1 MISSML
7 VSALL
12 SGLFQVLFERLAS
25 REVIEFF
32 QFWSF
37 DEKLLDELKIVGLTV
52 NAVLRDAEEQQIT
65 NLAVKEWVNRLEDAA
80 YHAEDLLDEIDTL
93 ALQHDL
99 ETEGKAKGKAK
110 VNENQPN
117 QVRHKPGKNIESRLK
132 KIVED
137 LESLAKQRDILN
149 LKRSVS
155 GKPAPMLPTTSL
167 VNESEVFGR
176 DRQKLELK
184 RNLLTVNES
193 ENRISVIAI
202 VGIGGVGKTT
212 LAQLLYND
220 SDVMNNFELRAWAYV
235 SEEFDV
241 FKATKTIYE
250 SVTLEDC
257 NVIDLNLLQIKLQE
271 KLKGKKFLLILDNI
285 WNEKY
290 IDWDL
295 MSSPLKNGAPGSK
308 IVVTTRS
315 QRVAALMGAFF
326 TYPLSHLSDKDCWLL
341 LAKHAFETSNYEEPF
356 KSIGEEIVKK
366 CNGLPLAAKTLGGL
380 LRSKKK
386 DEEWE
391 RILNSK
397 IWDLP
402 EDNSILPA
410 LRLSYYYLPSHL
422 KQCFNY
428 CSIFRKGYEF
438 EQEKLITLWMAEGF
452 LRQPM
457 DKETME
463 QLGREYFR
471 ELLSRSFFQQSR
483 HRKDRFVMHDLVN
496 DLAQCMS
503 GEFCCKFDEDKLW
516 LCGVSKKTRH
526 LSFVVSKKEEDG
538 YGPERFVDL
547 EELKSLRTFLPLT
560 FETRKRS
567 NLPKMVSDVWL
578 PGLKHL
584 RVLSFSCY
592 AITMLP
598 NSLGELRH
606 LRYLDLS
613 QTLIKELPS
622 SMPFINLQTLLLS
635 KCRQLDVLPA
645 KSLVRLI
652 HLRHFDLSETGIREL
667 PSSTC
672 SLKDL
677 QTLLLIRCLR
687 LTVLPEGIGK
697 INLRRL
703 DVTGTNIRQMPEL
716 NRNTEVIRN

>member
-1 MISSML
+1 MASSVL

-12 SGLFQVLFERLAS
+12 SGVFQVLFDRLAS
-25 REVIEFF
+25 RQVIEFF

-52 NAVLRDAEEQQIT
+52 DAVLRDAEEQQIT

-93 ALQHDL
+93 ALQHGL

-149 LKRSVS
+149 LKRTVS

-167 VNESEVFGR
+167 VNESDVFGR
-176 DRQKLELK
+176 DGQKLELK
-184 RNLLTVNES
+184 RKLLTVDAL
-193 ENRISVIAI
+193 ENGIPVIAI

-220 SDVMNNFELRAWAYV
+220 SDVMKNFELRAWAYV

-241 FKATKTIYE
+241 FKATRTIYE

-257 NVIDLNLLQIKLQE
+257 NVIDLNLLQIKLQA

-295 MSSPLKNGAPGSK
+295 MSSPLKDGAPGSR

-341 LAKHAFETSNYEEPF
+341 LAKHAFGTSNYEGTF
-356 KSIGEEIVKK
+356 KSTGEKIVKK

-380 LRSKKK
+380 LRSKKN
-386 DEEWE
+386 DEEWN
-391 RILNSK
+391 RILNCK

-410 LRLSYYYLPSHL
+410 LRLSHYYLPSHL

-428 CSIFRKGYEF
+428 CSIFPKGYEF
-438 EQEKLITLWMAEGF
+438 KQEKLIMLWMAEGF
-452 LRQPM
+452 LQQPI

-463 QLGREYFR
+463 QLGREYLR
-471 ELLSRSFFQQSR
+471 ELLSRSFFQPSSYS
-483 HRKDRFVMHDLVN
+483 KDCFVMHDLVN
-496 DLAQCMS
+496 DLAQYMS
-503 GEFCCKFDEDKLW
+503 GEFCCKFDHGK

-526 LSFVVSKKEEDG
+526 LAFFTSQSD
-538 YGPERFVDL
+538 GPERFVDL

-560 FETRKRS
+560 FSIFKS
-567 NLPKMVSDVWL
+567 KNLARVVSDAWL

-592 AITMLP
+592 AIPMLP
-598 NSLGELRH
+598 DSLGELIY

-635 KCRQLDVLPA
+635 GCRQLAVLPA
-645 KSLVRLI
+645 KSLVHLI
-652 HLRHFDLSETGIREL
+652 HLRHFDLSQTVIREL

-672 SLKDL
+672 SLKYL
-677 QTLLLIRCLR
+677 QTLLLTGCSC
-687 LTVLPEGIGK
+687 LTVLPEKIGE
-697 INLRRL
+697 INLGRL
-703 DVTGTNIRQMPEL
+703 DVTGTNIRQMPKL
-716 NRNTEVIRN
+716 NTRTEVIGN